1 MTAAGAEAAVGAEIA
16 AGAAVAAGAEAAVG
30 AEIAAGAAV
39 VAGAEVE
46 EMKIKADTFVAIL
59 NRNFGALNNPEI
71 KQVKDIIGL
80 HISPSYDKFGN
91 VADFTLA
98 IPEKKKG

>member
-1 MTAAGAEAAVGAEIA
+1 MAISIISVKEKQGNYQGKDYHNFNIFGINPDSTNPQ
-16 AGAAVAAGAEAAVG
+16 
-30 AEIAAGAAV
+30 V